1 MVAESWWCR
10 SSSKCKAFA
19 QKINFIGSFPKKY
32 GPFFS
37 SWIVCFLA
45 TTSSTIWIS
54 RRAIIKTVS
63 WKLSKVQFSFVRL
76 NKRSNSNTEWNKMK
90 ERSSDFRNIVQP
102 SRANIHLS
110 FDLAVE
116 SIVDSDEYVK
126 TNKFHF
132 ELKQR

>member
-1 MVAESWWCR
+1 
-10 SSSKCKAFA
+10 
-19 QKINFIGSFPKKY
+19 
-32 GPFFS
+32 
-37 SWIVCFLA
+37 
-45 TTSSTIWIS
+45 
-54 RRAIIKTVS
+54 
-63 WKLSKVQFSFVRL
+63 
-76 NKRSNSNTEWNKMK
+76 MK

-132 ELKQR
+132 E